1 MAVQDPL
8 NKGFEEEEAGTHGV
22 ENIEK
27 ERKHQETEEVETHE
41 SHIAAPAPQSEK
53 PDTDEGPIKTGK
65 ELKESTHEV
74 ETSATSTTYGSEFG
88 DVKSDDGASV
98 ISSHNE
104 DFPQLGSRGGYSL
117 SKGRGRRQSYVAA
130 LASGQAVRQAGGQS
144 SGQSRGQSRGQA
156 GGQAGGQARGQTG
169 GHDRGNSLNKDE
181 RKPGA
186 NDVWGVPTE
195 EGAWG
200 KGAKGSKKPA

>member
-27 ERKHQETEEVETHE
+27 ERKHQETEQAETHE
-41 SHIAAPAPQSEK
+41 SNIAAAAAQSEK
-53 PDTDEGPIKTGK
+53 PDTDEGSIETGE

-74 ETSATSTTYGSEFG
+74 EPSATSTTYGSEFG
-88 DVKSDDGASV
+88 DVKSNDGASF
-98 ISSHNE
+98 ISSYNE
-104 DFPQLGSRGGYSL
+104 DFPQLGIRGGYSP

-144 SGQSRGQSRGQA
+144 RGQSRVQSRGQSRGQT
-156 GGQAGGQARGQTG
+156 GGQ
-169 GHDRGNSLNKDE
+169 DRGNSLNKDE

-186 NDVWGVPTE
+186 NNVWGVPTE